1 MSYEYDG
8 NSGLQPQPP
17 KKNNNDLG
25 SWILIAVMFAVAWP
39 VGLILL
45 LSKLSEGGGRKM
57 RQQAR
62 DAWQRTAAGS
72 AEAKSAQAR
81 SSAAKNTV
89 RKVTETPNYSDKGA
103 KTMKIIG
110 AVVGILGCVAMLS
123 AVSDNLSYAYHYN
136 EWWYFAR
143 QLFYPMG
150 MMAGGVSLLL
160 GSGAMKRRQRR
171 FATYL
176 RTAGQKAAVPLDYLA
191 RAADVSRKRVEKD
204 VNLMLEKGMWG
215 DEAYIDLG
223 SGMLFKSQEAATA
236 YFDAAHRAKAEQE
249 QPQQP
254 AAPAPEGYA
263 AILAQIRDLNDRI
276 ADERLSAQ
284 MDRMEQVAGRI
295 FRLIE
300 EDENKRA
307 AAGTFLSYYLPTTLK
322 LLRSYDELSRQ
333 GVSGQNITGTMEKV
347 ESMMDTIVLA
357 FEKQLDGLFGDQAMD
372 ISTDITVLDNMMA
385 REGLTGGNALHKAAQ
400 ENPVSDPE
408 PELDIRSDSGEAD
421 GGITLQL

>member
-8 NSGLQPQPP
+8 NSGPQPQPP
-17 KKNNNDLG
+17 KKNNNNDLG

-45 LSKLSEGGGRKM
+45 LSKLSEGSGRKM

-62 DAWQRTAAGS
+62 EAWQRTAAGS
-72 AEAKSAQAR
+72 AEAKPAQAR
-81 SSAAKNTV
+81 ASAAKNTV

-110 AVVGILGCVAMLS
+110 AVVAILGAFFLVQQVDYFELR
-123 AVSDNLSYAYHYN
+123 YAIKWHD
-136 EWWYFAR
+136 WMDLLR
-143 QLFYPMG
+143 QVFYPMG

-249 QPQQP
+249 QPRQP
-254 AAPAPEGYA
+254 AAAAPEGYA

-322 LLRSYDELSRQ
+322 LLENYAAFEEA
-333 GVSGQNITGTMEKV
+333 GVSGENLSQAKAKIEKTMD
-347 ESMMDTIVLA
+347 SIVA
-357 FEKQLDGLFGDQAMD
+357 GFEHQLDELYRTDAMD
-372 ISTDITVLDNMMA
+372 IDS
-385 REGLTGGNALHKAAQ
+385 
-400 ENPVSDPE
+400 
-408 PELDIRSDSGEAD
+408 DIRVMETMLRRDTASVAD
-421 GGITLQL
+421 DFGLNGGSAVQQKES

>member
-17 KKNNNDLG
+17 KKNNNNDLS
-25 SWILIAVMFAVAWP
+25 SWIIIGAMFLFGLWP

-45 LSKLSEGGGRKM
+45 LSKLSEGSGRKM

-62 DAWQRTAAGS
+62 EAWQRTAAGS
-72 AEAKSAQAR
+72 AEAKPAQAR
-81 SSAAKNTV
+81 ASAAKNTV

-110 AVVGILGCVAMLS
+110 AAVAILGAFFLVQQVDYFELR
-123 AVSDNLSYAYHYN
+123 YAIKWH
-136 EWWYFAR
+136 EWMDLLR
-143 QLFYPMG
+143 QVFYPMG

-176 RTAGQKAAVPLDYLA
+176 RTVGQKQAVPLDYLA

-249 QPQQP
+249 QPAQ

-322 LLRSYDELSRQ
+322 LLENYAAFEEA
-333 GVSGQNITGTMEKV
+333 GVSGENLSQAKAKIEKTMD
-347 ESMMDTIVLA
+347 SIVA
-357 FEKQLDGLFGDQAMD
+357 GFEHQLDELYRTDAMD
-372 ISTDITVLDNMMA
+372 IDS
-385 REGLTGGNALHKAAQ
+385 
-400 ENPVSDPE
+400 
-408 PELDIRSDSGEAD
+408 DIRVMETMLRRDTASVAD
-421 GGITLQL
+421 DFGLNGGSAVQQKES

>member
-8 NSGLQPQPP
+8 SSGLQPQPP
-17 KKNNNDLG
+17 KKNNNNDLG

-103 KTMKIIG
+103 KIMKIIG
-110 AVVGILGCVAMLS
+110 AAVAILGAFFLVQQVDYFELR
-123 AVSDNLSYAYHYN
+123 YAIKWH
-136 EWWYFAR
+136 EWMDLLR
-143 QLFYPMG
+143 QVFYPMG

-191 RAADVSRKRVEKD
+191 RAVDVSRKRVEKD

-249 QPQQP
+249 QPRQP
-254 AAPAPEGYA
+254 AAAAPEGYA

-276 ADERLSAQ
+276 ADERLSSQ

-322 LLRSYDELSRQ
+322 LLENYAAFEEA
-333 GVSGQNITGTMEKV
+333 GVSGENLSQAKAKIEKTMD
-347 ESMMDTIVLA
+347 SIVA
-357 FEKQLDGLFGDQAMD
+357 GFEHQLDELYRTDAMD
-372 ISTDITVLDNMMA
+372 IDS
-385 REGLTGGNALHKAAQ
+385 
-400 ENPVSDPE
+400 
-408 PELDIRSDSGEAD
+408 DIRVMETMLRRDTASVAD
-421 GGITLQL
+421 DFGLNGGSAVQQKES

>member
-8 NSGLQPQPP
+8 NSGPQPQPP
-17 KKNNNDLG
+17 KKNNNNDLG

-45 LSKLSEGGGRKM
+45 LSKLSEGSGKKM

-62 DAWQRTAAGS
+62 EAWQRTAAGS
-72 AEAKSAQAR
+72 AEAKPAQAR
-81 SSAAKNTV
+81 ASAAKNTV

-110 AVVGILGCVAMLS
+110 AVVAILGAFFLVQQVDYFELR
-123 AVSDNLSYAYHYN
+123 YAIKWHD
-136 EWWYFAR
+136 WMDLLR
-143 QLFYPMG
+143 QVFYPMG

-249 QPQQP
+249 QPRQP
-254 AAPAPEGYA
+254 AAAAPEGYA

-276 ADERLSAQ
+276 ADEHLSAQ

-322 LLRSYDELSRQ
+322 LLENYAAFEEA
-333 GVSGQNITGTMEKV
+333 GVSGENLSQAKAKIEKTMD
-347 ESMMDTIVLA
+347 SIVA
-357 FEKQLDGLFGDQAMD
+357 GFEHQLDELYRTDAMD
-372 ISTDITVLDNMMA
+372 IDS
-385 REGLTGGNALHKAAQ
+385 
-400 ENPVSDPE
+400 
-408 PELDIRSDSGEAD
+408 DIRVMETMLRRDTASVAD
-421 GGITLQL
+421 DFGLNGGSAVQQKES

>member
-8 NSGLQPQPP
+8 SSGLQPQPP
-17 KKNNNDLG
+17 KKNNNNDLG

-62 DAWQRTAAGS
+62 EAWQRTAAGS
-72 AEAKSAQAR
+72 AEAKPAQAR
-81 SSAAKNTV
+81 ASAAKNTV

-110 AVVGILGCVAMLS
+110 AAVAILGAFFLVQQVDYFELR
-123 AVSDNLSYAYHYN
+123 YAIKWH
-136 EWWYFAR
+136 EWMDLLR

-176 RTAGQKAAVPLDYLA
+176 RTAGQKQAVPLDYLA

-254 AAPAPEGYA
+254 AAAAPEGYA

-322 LLRSYDELSRQ
+322 LLENYAAFEEA
-333 GVSGQNITGTMEKV
+333 GVSGENLSQAKAKIEKTMD
-347 ESMMDTIVLA
+347 SIVA
-357 FEKQLDGLFGDQAMD
+357 GFEHQLDELYRTDAMD
-372 ISTDITVLDNMMA
+372 IDS
-385 REGLTGGNALHKAAQ
+385 
-400 ENPVSDPE
+400 
-408 PELDIRSDSGEAD
+408 DIRVMETMLRRDTASVAD
-421 GGITLQL
+421 DFGLNGGSAVQQKES

>member
-8 NSGLQPQPP
+8 SSGLQPQPP
-17 KKNNNDLG
+17 KKNNNNDLG
-25 SWILIAVMFAVAWP
+25 SWIIIGAMFLFGLWP

-45 LSKLSEGGGRKM
+45 LSKLSEGSGRKM

-62 DAWQRTAAGS
+62 DAWQRTAA
-72 AEAKSAQAR
+72 
-81 SSAAKNTV
+81 
-89 RKVTETPNYSDKGA
+89 DKGA

-249 QPQQP
+249 QPRQP
-254 AAPAPEGYA
+254 AAAAPEGYA

-322 LLRSYDELSRQ
+322 LLENYAAFEEA
-333 GVSGQNITGTMEKV
+333 GVSGENLSQAKAKIEKTMD
-347 ESMMDTIVLA
+347 SIVA
-357 FEKQLDGLFGDQAMD
+357 GFEHQLDELYRTDAMD
-372 ISTDITVLDNMMA
+372 IDS
-385 REGLTGGNALHKAAQ
+385 
-400 ENPVSDPE
+400 
-408 PELDIRSDSGEAD
+408 DIRVMETMLRRDTASVAD
-421 GGITLQL
+421 DFGLNGGSAVQQKES

>member
-1 MSYEYDG
+1 MSYEYDE
-8 NSGLQPQPP
+8 NNGLQPRPP
-17 KKNNNDLG
+17 KKNNNNDLS
-25 SWILIAVMFAVAWP
+25 SWIIIGAMFLFGLWP

-45 LSKLSEGGGRKM
+45 LSKLSEGSGRKM

-62 DAWQRTAAGS
+62 EAWQRTAAGS
-72 AEAKSAQAR
+72 AEAKPAQAR
-81 SSAAKNTV
+81 ASAAKNTV

-110 AVVGILGCVAMLS
+110 AAVAILGAFFLVQQVDYFELR
-123 AVSDNLSYAYHYN
+123 YAIKWH
-136 EWWYFAR
+136 EWMDLLR
-143 QLFYPMG
+143 QVFYPMG

-176 RTAGQKAAVPLDYLA
+176 RTAGKKPAVPLDYLA

-249 QPQQP
+249 QPAQ
-254 AAPAPEGYA
+254 AAAAPEGYA

-322 LLRSYDELSRQ
+322 LLENYAAFEEA
-333 GVSGQNITGTMEKV
+333 GVSGENLSQAKAKIEKTMD
-347 ESMMDTIVLA
+347 SIVA
-357 FEKQLDGLFGDQAMD
+357 GFEHQLDELYRTDAMD
-372 ISTDITVLDNMMA
+372 IDS
-385 REGLTGGNALHKAAQ
+385 
-400 ENPVSDPE
+400 
-408 PELDIRSDSGEAD
+408 DIRVMETMLRRDTASVAD
-421 GGITLQL
+421 DFGLNGSSAVQQRDE

>member
-8 NSGLQPQPP
+8 SSGLQPQPP
-17 KKNNNDLG
+17 KKNNNNDLS
-25 SWILIAVMFAVAWP
+25 SWIIIGAMFLFGLWP

-45 LSKLSEGGGRKM
+45 LSKLSEGSGRKM

-62 DAWQRTAAGS
+62 EAWQRTAAGS
-72 AEAKSAQAR
+72 AEAKPAQAR
-81 SSAAKNTV
+81 ASAAKNTV

-103 KTMKIIG
+103 KVMKIIG
-110 AVVGILGCVAMLS
+110 AAVAILGAFFLVQQVDYFELR
-123 AVSDNLSYAYHYN
+123 YAIKWH
-136 EWWYFAR
+136 EWMDLLR
-143 QLFYPMG
+143 QVFYPMG

-249 QPQQP
+249 QPRQP
-254 AAPAPEGYA
+254 AAAAPEGYA

-322 LLRSYDELSRQ
+322 LLENYAAFEEA
-333 GVSGQNITGTMEKV
+333 GVSGENLSQAKAKIEKTMD
-347 ESMMDTIVLA
+347 SIVA
-357 FEKQLDGLFGDQAMD
+357 GFEHQLDELYRTDAMD
-372 ISTDITVLDNMMA
+372 IDS
-385 REGLTGGNALHKAAQ
+385 
-400 ENPVSDPE
+400 
-408 PELDIRSDSGEAD
+408 DIRVMETMLRRDTASVAD
-421 GGITLQL
+421 DFGLNGGSAVQQKES

>member
-1 MSYEYDG
+1 MSYEYDE
-8 NSGLQPQPP
+8 NNGLQPRPP
-17 KKNNNDLG
+17 KKNNNNDLG

-62 DAWQRTAAGS
+62 EAWQRTAAGS
-72 AEAKSAQAR
+72 AEVKSAQAKPA
-81 SSAAKNTV
+81 AAKKAV

-103 KTMKIIG
+103 KVMKIIG
-110 AVVGILGCVAMLS
+110 AAVAILGTFFLVQQVDYFELR
-123 AVSDNLSYAYHYN
+123 YAIKWH
-136 EWWYFAR
+136 EWMDLLR
-143 QLFYPMG
+143 QVFYPMG

-176 RTAGQKAAVPLDYLA
+176 RTVGQKAAVPLDYLA

-249 QPQQP
+249 QPRQP
-254 AAPAPEGYA
+254 AAAAPEGYA

-300 EDENKRA
+300 EDEDKRA

-322 LLRSYDELSRQ
+322 LLENYAAFEEA
-333 GVSGQNITGTMEKV
+333 GVSGENLSQAKAKIEKTMD
-347 ESMMDTIVLA
+347 SIVA
-357 FEKQLDGLFGDQAMD
+357 GFEHQLDELYRTDAMD
-372 ISTDITVLDNMMA
+372 IDS
-385 REGLTGGNALHKAAQ
+385 
-400 ENPVSDPE
+400 
-408 PELDIRSDSGEAD
+408 DIRVMETMLRRDTASVAD
-421 GGITLQL
+421 DFGLNGGSAVQQKES

>member
-17 KKNNNDLG
+17 KKNNNNDLG

-45 LSKLSEGGGRKM
+45 LSKLSEGSGKKM

-62 DAWQRTAAGS
+62 EAWQRTAAGS
-72 AEAKSAQAR
+72 AEAKPAQAR
-81 SSAAKNTV
+81 ASAAKNTV

-110 AVVGILGCVAMLS
+110 AVVAILGAFFLVQQVDYFELR
-123 AVSDNLSYAYHYN
+123 YAIKWHD
-136 EWWYFAR
+136 WMDLLR
-143 QLFYPMG
+143 QVFYPMG

-176 RTAGQKAAVPLDYLA
+176 RTVGQKQAVPLDYLA

-249 QPQQP
+249 QPRQP
-254 AAPAPEGYA
+254 AAAAPEGYA

-276 ADERLSAQ
+276 ADEHLSAQ

-322 LLRSYDELSRQ
+322 LLENYAAFEEA
-333 GVSGQNITGTMEKV
+333 GVSGENLSQAKAKIEKTMD
-347 ESMMDTIVLA
+347 SIVA
-357 FEKQLDGLFGDQAMD
+357 GFEHQLDELYRTDAMD
-372 ISTDITVLDNMMA
+372 IDS
-385 REGLTGGNALHKAAQ
+385 
-400 ENPVSDPE
+400 
-408 PELDIRSDSGEAD
+408 DIRVMETMLRRDTASVAD
-421 GGITLQL
+421 DFGLNGGSAVQQKES